1 MPEVASIL
9 FGAGFTIAV
18 SVALG
23 SLLLGWLRVR
33 LHRTEAALIEFIA
46 GSALLSLSVTLLCL
60 AHQARKGAILVGGTA
75 AIIAAI
81 RQALRAPGS
90 RRTLPA
96 IRLDWLVLFFV
107 VFSAFGIYYFFNAMA
122 PEVSPDGSGY
132 HLGNVAR
139 TLRHHGF
146 DWNFH
151 SMYAYL
157 SQGAEMLFLVAF
169 AFGRHSAAALVH
181 FAFLCTLPLLMVCY
195 GRRFGFPK
203 AALFAALL
211 VFASP
216 VVAKDGVSAYN

>member
-33 LHRTEAALIEFIA
+33 LYRTETALIEFIA
-46 GSALLSLSVTLLCL
+46 GSALLSLVVTLLCL
-60 AHQARKGAILVGGTA
+60 AHQVRTGWILTGGLAAIVAAILRARRTA
-75 AIIAAI
+75 E
-81 RQALRAPGS
+81 S

-96 IRLDWLVLFFV
+96 IRLDWLILFSV
-107 VFSAFGIYYFFNAMA
+107 VFSAFATYFFNAMA

-157 SQGAEMLFLVAF
+157 SQGAEMLF
-169 AFGRHSAAALVH
+169 
-181 FAFLCTLPLLMVCY
+181 
-195 GRRFGFPK
+195 
-203 AALFAALL
+203 
-211 VFASP
+211 
-216 VVAKDGVSAYN
+216 